1 MNKDLIIVALDFPSA
16 EEALALVDQ
25 LGTEAVY
32 YKVGLELFL
41 NSKGSIISALKERGK
56 KVFLDLKF
64 HDIPNTVAAAA
75 RWATGLGID
84 LFNVHAL
91 GGEKMMKQAKEE
103 SVALA
108 ERLGVAAPQ
117 LIGVTILT
125 SMNEEE
131 LRHVGVD
138 KAPLDAVEDLATLVQ
153 KAGLEGVVCSPREV
167 PLLREKFG
175 PDFVT
180 VCPGIRP
187 LWASKGDQ
195 SRIMTPKDAV
205 QAGVTHMVIGRPI
218 TKAENP
224 LEAIKKIWQEIN
236 E

>member
-1 MNKDLIIVALDFPSA
+1 
-16 EEALALVDQ
+16 
-25 LGTEAVY
+25 
-32 YKVGLELFL
+32 
-41 NSKGSIISALKERGK
+41 
-56 KVFLDLKF
+56 
-64 HDIPNTVAAAA
+64 
-75 RWATGLGID
+75 
-84 LFNVHAL
+84 
-91 GGEKMMKQAKEE
+91 
-103 SVALA
+103 
-108 ERLGVAAPQ
+108 
-117 LIGVTILT
+117 
-125 SMNEEE
+125 MNEEE